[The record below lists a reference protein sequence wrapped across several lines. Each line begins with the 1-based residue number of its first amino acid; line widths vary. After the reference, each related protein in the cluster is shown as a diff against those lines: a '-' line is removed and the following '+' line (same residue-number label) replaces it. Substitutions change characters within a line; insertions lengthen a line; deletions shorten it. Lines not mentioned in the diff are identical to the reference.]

1 MISLPKRPGDEP
13 SAKTRVNLQAVYA
26 PLPEGVK
33 DSIGTKG
40 SATDEFK
47 EYISKTPEERL
58 RDAILDEMGLT
69 QEEIDQMQP
78 EKQMAIGEEIAQR
91 LQDKA
96 EIAKAEKEQ
105 ENGDQNKLQRVD
117 KFLAAL

>member
-1 MISLPKRPGDEP
+1 MTSLPKRPGDEP

-40 SATDEFK
+40 SATDELK
-47 EYISKTPEERL
+47 EYMSKTPGERL

-91 LQDKA
+91 MQDMA
-96 EIAKAEKEQ
+96 EIAKAEK
-105 ENGDQNKLQRVD
+105 
-117 KFLAAL
+117 